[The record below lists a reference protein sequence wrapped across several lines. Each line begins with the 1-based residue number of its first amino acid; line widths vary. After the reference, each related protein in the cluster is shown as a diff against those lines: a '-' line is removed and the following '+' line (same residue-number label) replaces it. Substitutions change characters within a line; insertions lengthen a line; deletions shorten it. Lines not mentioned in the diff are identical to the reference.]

1 MNFQDRWETDADGNK
16 FIFTVE
22 MQRAL
27 QNAGLPVE
35 PDQIGQIK
43 QSYSAEK
50 PREERPRQEQ
60 RPRQEPRQPRQSKP
74 KPPPKQADP
83 EEPAIVQI
91 DPMTGK
97 YLGRLKFYLGAKG
110 YGFIARGGGES
121 IFFHKSKC
129 ATEPESFDKGQWLLY
144 DVGKTARGEEATG
157 VEVYTGEPPE

>member
-1 MNFQDRWETDADGNK
+1 MNFKDRWETDANGK
-16 FIFTVE
+16 RFIFTVE

-27 QNAGLPVE
+27 QDAGLPIE

-50 PREERPRQEQ
+50 PRQERE
-60 RPRQEPRQPRQSKP
+60 RQEPRQSRESKP
-74 KPPPKQADP
+74 KPPPKPAEPD
-83 EEPAIVQI
+83 EPAIVQI
-91 DPMTGK
+91 DPATGK

-157 VEVYTGEPPE
+157 VEVYTGVPPE